1 MKKILVSAIIGLAMA
16 AVPALAS
23 EASFDKTL
31 TVKAQA
37 TLLIST
43 GSGWIHVT
51 HGSDGQIHIV
61 GHVRSGWG
69 SKNDAKVKEI
79 AANPP
84 IEQTGEIIRVG
95 QHNEHW
101 NNISI
106 DYEVQAPQN
115 VLLKAESGSGDVEVE
130 GVGENAK
137 LGTGSGNIKG
147 HGLHGTLDVGT
158 GSGDIDVE
166 LDGTGDVKAN
176 TGSGSIHLRGVHGS
190 LRAETGSGDIYVK
203 GAPEHNWGVHTGSGS
218 VELEV
223 GGAAFTLDASTG
235 SGGIHADQQLVA
247 EGNQEKNH
255 VRGKVN
261 GGGPTV
267 KVDTGSGSVRVH

>member
-1 MKKILVSAIIGLAMA
+1 MKKIMLSAIIGLAMA

-43 GSGWIHVT
+43 GSGRIHIT
-51 HGSDGQIHIV
+51 RGSEGQIHIV

-69 SKNDAKVKEI
+69 DKNDAKVKEI
-79 AANPP
+79 AGNPP

-115 VLLKAESGSGDVEVE
+115 VLLKAESGSGDIEVE

-137 LGTGSGNIKG
+137 LGTGSGSIKG
-147 HGLHGTLDVGT
+147 HGIHGSLDVET
-158 GSGDIDVE
+158 GSGDVDVE
-166 LDGTGDVKAN
+166 LEGTGDVKAN

-190 LRAETGSGDIYVK
+190 LRAETGSGDIHVQ
-203 GAPEHNWGVHTGSGS
+203 GVPEHNWNLHTGSGS

-223 GGAAFTLDASTG
+223 GSAGFTLDASTG
-235 SGGIHADQQLVA
+235 SGGIHVEQQLVA
-247 EGNQEKNH
+247 EGNQEKDH

-267 KVDTGSGSVRVH
+267 KVDTGSGGVRVR